1 MECFDACKATV
12 EQVQGKTIVGGTT
25 HLACYAEG
33 NVPASFS
40 LEGVRTLVGTNA
52 VVLPAQYRQV
62 ASVEGAVIILVPHR
76 TVENF
81 LGDPLTGVALRVEG
95 SATLS
100 VAQYKGI
107 SVTRAGTGTVTVV
120 ASGGD
125 EMLDRVDHI
134 NTIRINAG
142 AALTMDVAD
151 LSSVTVHKEGGLLYG
166 SVKEDAVAADYPLV
180 DGFYVQAGTFTV
192 RQADQGRVVSNH
204 AVVRLEGATAAPTAP
219 GEVNIVVAPF
229 EPTSLALASPSI
241 GEILA
246 LAGPV
251 IDPHLATVNPSIQ
264 WFADGNLVGSG
275 DTLLVPQSLTGASVF
290 ASVSWTVPWLRLNA
304 EGHYSPRHLRWS
316 GNSIPHRRS

>member
-1 MECFDACKATV
+1 MFRC
-12 EQVQGKTIVGGTT
+12 VQGYGGAGAGQD
-25 HLACYAEG
+25 HCRRNHAFGLLRRGQRAG
-33 NVPASFS
+33 LVLS
-40 LEGVRTLVGTNA
+40 EGVRTLVGTNA

-229 EPTSLALASPSI
+229 EPTSLALASQASAKSWHWPARSLTRTLQPSI
-241 GEILA
+241 LPSSGLLTETWS
-246 LAGPV
+246 GP
-251 IDPHLATVNPSIQ
+251 ATRFSCPRAWPGPLSSPPCR
-264 WFADGNLVGSG
+264 GRSRGSG
-275 DTLLVPQSLTGASVF
+275 
-290 ASVSWTVPWLRLNA
+290 
-304 EGHYSPRHLRWS
+304 
-316 GNSIPHRRS
+316 